1 MKKLFLLFVVF
12 SITATVSSSFAQQG
26 ERMQMTPEQMAAKK
40 EKQKAKLIEDLK
52 LSDEQA
58 EAVMGVQA
66 DMRKEMMQLKD
77 LAPEERMGKMAE
89 LNELRMKKYTDALK
103 DEALAKKVMDY
114 EADQMK
120 KRMEMQKAQ
129 EGGQ

>member
-1 MKKLFLLFVVF
+1 MKKLFLAFVVL
-12 SITATVSSSFAQQG
+12 SITATTSSFAQPG
-26 ERMQMTPEQMAAKK
+26 ERMQMSPEQMAARK

-52 LSDEQA
+52 LSDAQA

-66 DMRKEMMQLKD
+66 DMRKEMMQLRD

-89 LNELRMKKYTDALK
+89 LNELRMKKYSEALK

-114 EADQMK
+114 EAEQMK

-129 EGGQ
+129 GGGQ

>member
-1 MKKLFLLFVVF
+1 MKKLFLLFIVF
-12 SITATVSSSFAQQG
+12 SLSASVSTSFAQPG
-26 ERMQMTPEQMAAKK
+26 ERMQMTPEQMAERKA
-40 EKQKAKLIEDLK
+40 KQKAKLIEDLK

>member
-1 MKKLFLLFVVF
+1 MKKLFLLLVVC
-12 SITATVSSSFAQQG
+12 SITATTSSFAQPG
-26 ERMQMTPEQMAAKK
+26 ERMQMSPEQMAARK

-52 LSDEQA
+52 LSDAQA

-66 DMRKEMMQLKD
+66 EMRKEMMQLRD

-89 LNELRMKKYTDALK
+89 LNELRMKKYREALK

-114 EADQMK
+114 EAEQMK

-129 EGGQ
+129 GGGQ

>member
-12 SITATVSSSFAQQG
+12 SITATVSSSFAQPR
-26 ERMQMTPEQMAAKK
+26 ERMQMTPEQMAARK

-52 LSDEQA
+52 LTDAQA

-66 DMRKEMMQLKD
+66 NMRKEMMQLS
-77 LAPEERMGKMAE
+77 PEERMGKMAE
-89 LNELRMKKYTDALK
+89 LNELRTKKYTEALK
-103 DEALAKKVMDY
+103 DEALVKKVMDY
-114 EADQMK
+114 EAEQLK

-129 EGGQ
+129 GGGQ

>member
-1 MKKLFLLFVVF
+1 MKKLFLLLVVC
-12 SITATVSSSFAQQG
+12 SITATTSFAQPG
-26 ERMQMTPEQMAAKK
+26 ERMQMSPEQMAARK

-52 LSDEQA
+52 LSDAQA

-66 DMRKEMMQLKD
+66 DMRKEMMQLRD
-77 LAPEERMGKMAE
+77 LAPEERMGKMTE
-89 LNELRMKKYTDALK
+89 LNELRMKKYSEALK

-114 EADQMK
+114 EAEQMK

-129 EGGQ
+129 GGQ

>member
-1 MKKLFLLFVVF
+1 MKKLFLAFVVL
-12 SITATVSSSFAQQG
+12 SITATTSSFAQPG
-26 ERMQMTPEQMAAKK
+26 ERMQMSPEQMAARK

-52 LSDEQA
+52 LSDAQA

-66 DMRKEMMQLKD
+66 DMRKEMMQLRD
-77 LAPEERMGKMAE
+77 LAPEERMGKMTE
-89 LNELRMKKYTDALK
+89 LNELRMKKYSEALK

-114 EADQMK
+114 EAEQMK

-129 EGGQ
+129 GGQ

>member
-1 MKKLFLLFVVF
+1 MIVF
-12 SITATVSSSFAQQG
+12 AISTTVSTSFAQPG
-26 ERMQMTPEQMAAKK
+26 ERMQMTPEQMAARK

-52 LSDEQA
+52 LTDAQA

-89 LNELRMKKYTDALK
+89 LNELRMKKYTEALK
-103 DEALAKKVMDY
+103 DEALAKKVVDY
-114 EADQMK
+114 LDEQNK
-120 KRMEMQKAQ
+120 KRIEMQKAP
-129 EGGQ
+129 GGK

>member
-1 MKKLFLLFVVF
+1 MKKLFLLLVVC
-12 SITATVSSSFAQQG
+12 SITATTSTSFAQPG
-26 ERMQMTPEQMAAKK
+26 ERMQMTPEQMAARK
-40 EKQKAKLIEDLK
+40 EKQIAKLIEDLK
-52 LSDEQA
+52 LTDAQA

-66 DMRKEMMQLKD
+66 EMRKEMMQLRD

-103 DEALAKKVMDY
+103 DEALAKKVMEY
-114 EADQMK
+114 EAEQLK

-129 EGGQ
+129 GGK

>member
-1 MKKLFLLFVVF
+1 MKKIFLLMIVF
-12 SITATVSSSFAQQG
+12 AISTTVSTSFAQPG
-26 ERMQMTPEQMAAKK
+26 ERMQMTPEQMAARK

-52 LSDEQA
+52 LTDAQA

-89 LNELRMKKYTDALK
+89 LNELRMKKYTEALK
-103 DEALAKKVMDY
+103 DEALAKKVVDY
-114 EADQMK
+114 LDEQNK
-120 KRMEMQKAQ
+120 KRIEMQKAP
-129 EGGQ
+129 GGK